1 MPIDERRRDAIAA
14 AVAAHNA
21 TDPEELLP
29 PAAAR
34 LLITMFPRGDVCQR
48 SLDDL
53 AAEGIDR
60 RTVSRLLRA
69 LVDAGFLSKDL
80 GHGRRAANIY
90 RLHLPPVLP

>member
-1 MPIDERRRDAIAA
+1 MPIEPRRQDAIAA
-14 AVAAHNA
+14 AVAAHNG

-29 PAAAR
+29 PSATR

-53 AAEGIDR
+53 AAEGLDKR
-60 RTVSRLLRA
+60 AVSRLLRA
-69 LVDAGFLSKDL
+69 LVDAGFLSKDQ

-90 RLHLPPVLP
+90 RLHLPPVRR